1 MGLFS
6 VNGLAQD
13 NKSIEIGAL
22 GGISYYNGDINPGKP
37 FVQPQPVYGI
47 IGRYNFTDRW
57 AVKVSLSHGNITG
70 NDKFSKAVLNRNLSF
85 KTDINEIAVTGEFNF
100 MKYNTGS
107 TMYIF
112 SPYLLGGFS
121 TFQYTPRSL
130 TGTNLRN
137 IGTEGQ
143 IIGYRN
149 RKQYKNY
156 SFALIFGFG
165 FKYSLTKK
173 LGFAVE
179 WGMRKTFTDYL
190 DDISTT
196 YYQNKVK
203 GLSDPTGKHLKGEQR
218 GNSKTKDWYNFTT
231 ASITYKI
238 DLNKGQNCKKLKW

>member
-13 NKSIEIGAL
+13 NKSIEIGTL
-22 GGISYYNGDINPGKP
+22 GGISYYNGDINPVMP

-57 AVKVSLSHGNITG
+57 AVKVSLSHGSITG
-70 NDKFSKAVLNRNLSF
+70 NDKFSKAVPNRNLSF
-85 KTDINEIAVTGEFNF
+85 KTDINEIAITGEFNF

-112 SPYLLGGFS
+112 SPYLLGGLS

-130 TGTNLRN
+130 TGINLRN
-137 IGTEGQ
+137 KGTEGQ

-190 DDISTT
+190 DDVSTT

-203 GLSDPTGKHLKGEQR
+203 GLSDPTGTHLKGEQR